1 MPHRKGWQSVV
12 IDRAYLPS
20 RYGLLHYRI
29 ARPAVPTYLPPLLCM
44 HQTPGNGGDWVAVM
58 PTLAER
64 RIVIAVDTPGYGMSD
79 PPPAPVT
86 IEDFAEVM
94 AAFLGDL
101 VQMGAIP
108 DGPVDLLGYHTGSL
122 IATQLACAFP
132 ANIRRIAM
140 FGLAAYPAE
149 QRGDKLAALRKHF
162 PVPQR
167 NLDHVE
173 KLWAIMMELSDPRM
187 SAEQMH
193 VAMAECLRLGTRM
206 PWAYESV
213 YRYDFLD
220 AMTRVTQPVLVFNP
234 EDDLWHVT
242 RETSD
247 RFPHGRRHD
256 MPGVRHGVLS
266 IEHDQVVRE
275 MESFFG

>member
-1 MPHRKGWQSVV
+1 M

-29 ARPAVPTYLPPLLCM
+29 VRPAVPGDLPPLLCM
-44 HQTPGNGGDWVAVM
+44 HQTPGNGGDWAPVM
-58 PTLAER
+58 PALGKR

-94 AAFLGDL
+94 AAFLSDL
-101 VQMGAIP
+101 AKAGIVGE
-108 DGPVDLLGYHTGSL
+108 GPVDLLGYHTGSL

-132 ANIRRIAM
+132 DLIRRVAM
-140 FGLAAYPAE
+140 FGLAAYPPDMRAT
-149 QRGDKLAALRKHF
+149 KLARLREHF

-173 KLWAIMMELSDPRM
+173 KLWAIMLELSDPRM

-206 PWAYESV
+206 PWAYEAV
-213 YRYDFLD
+213 YRYDFLE
-220 AMTRVTQPVLVFNP
+220 AMTRVVQPALILNP
-234 EDDLWHVT
+234 QDDLWDVT
-242 RETSD
+242 RDTSD
-247 RFPHGRRHD
+247 GFPQGRRHD

-275 MESFFG
+275 LEVFFG